1 MRIVR
6 AVLFM
11 VWGALPL
18 RAEEALR
25 LSVPTALEQS
35 GFAQFLVP
43 RFALKAGIRIER
55 VAEGAEAQMAFVAS
69 DAPSFEGL
77 GQGWALE
84 HNGDPRAIDFADWLR
99 SDIGR
104 RTIESFTASDG
115 SRFAAVTQRP
125 AAQVALSYDGNR
137 VEGERL
143 SLALCG
149 RCHVINETNRMNGMG
164 STPSFSVL
172 RSMADWDDR
181 FATFHLRNPH
191 PSFTQIAEITDPYL
205 TPIDAAARRHDVEVG
220 GEFLVLAATLL
231 EIKSRS
237 LMPPEDR
244 PSAARAGKHDETDPR
259 AALISQLLASLC
271 SKIF

>member
-84 HNGDPRAIDFADWLR
+84 HNGDPRAIDFATWLR

-115 SRFAAVTQRP
+115 SRFVAVTQRP
-125 AAQVALSYDGNR
+125 EAQVALSYDGNR

-191 PSFTQIAEITDPYL
+191 PSFTQIAEITDPFDPTL
-205 TPIDAAARRHDVEVG
+205 PPPMVPLEMTQGDLDAI
-220 GEFLVLAATLL
+220 LAYVSGLSPADLGAPL
-231 EIKSRS
+231 
-237 LMPPEDR
+237 
-244 PSAARAGKHDETDPR
+244 
-259 AALISQLLASLC
+259 QVQ
-271 SKIF
+271 